1 MTSILSSQSILAFSL
16 CLSLTIVELGQEIL
30 AGTPE
35 KLSAYQQEYQ
45 DPDSEVR
52 RRAVALLG
60 SLGTEAIPT
69 LIEALRDED
78 RMVRQGAERALLK
91 IGPASLPALDRMLE
105 DSHFETP
112 QTAAHAI
119 VWMGPPAA
127 PTILKVLEEYRPD
140 AWNRLYEVSNISNL
154 PKETKAAIVP
164 GLVRLLE
171 HQDNEIRLRAMQYMG
186 YLKPAS
192 ESALPQIIQ
201 ALKGEDAMLRGKAA
215 WVLYGIGKPAGP
227 FLAEALQNSN
237 QEVREL
243 IVEMLTSP
251 AFSRDDA
258 LRGLQQACTGDSSQ
272 IVRQRA
278 QAALHQTFRKS
289 RDSVC

>member
-1 MTSILSSQSILAFSL
+1 MTPIFSSQNILASFL
-16 CLSLTIVELGQEIL
+16 CLSLTIIDLGQEIL
-30 AGTPE
+30 AGTPD

-45 DPDSEVR
+45 DPNPEVR

-69 LIEALRDED
+69 VIEALRDED
-78 RMVRQGAERALLK
+78 RMVRQDAERALRK

-112 QTAAHAI
+112 QTAAHTI
-119 VWMGPPAA
+119 VWMGSSAA

-140 AWNRLYEVSNISNL
+140 AWNRLYEVSNIDNL

-171 HQDNEIRLRAMQYMG
+171 HHDHETRLRALQYMG
-186 YLKPAS
+186 YMKPAS
-192 ESALPQIIQ
+192 EQALPQIIQ
-201 ALKGEDAMLRGKAA
+201 ALKGEDTMLRAKAA

-227 FLAEALQNSN
+227 FLVEALQDPR
-237 QEVREL
+237 QEVREF
-243 IVEMLTSP
+243 IIQMLTSP
-251 AFSRDDA
+251 AFSQSDA
-258 LRGLQQACTGDSSQ
+258 LQGLEHACARDSSQ
-272 IVRQRA
+272 VVRQRA

>member
-1 MTSILSSQSILAFSL
+1 MTSIFSSQSILASFL
-16 CLSLTIVELGQEIL
+16 CLSLTIVDLGQEIL

-35 KLSAYQQEYQ
+35 KLSAYQREYQ
-45 DPDSEVR
+45 DPDPEVR

-112 QTAAHAI
+112 ETAAHAI

-140 AWNRLYEVSNISNL
+140 AWNRLYEVSVVSNL

-171 HQDNEIRLRAMQYMG
+171 HQDNETRLRAMQYMG
-186 YLKPAS
+186 YMKPAS
-192 ESALPQIIQ
+192 EAALPQIIQ
-201 ALKGEDAMLRGKAA
+201 ALKGENSMLRDKAERA
-215 WVLYGIGKPAGP
+215 LYGIGKPAGP
-227 FLAEALQNSN
+227 FLVEALQNSS

-243 IVEMLTSP
+243 IVKMLTSP
-251 AFSRDDA
+251 AFSPDDA
-258 LRGLQQACTGDSSQ
+258 LRGLQQACTRDSSQ
-272 IVRQRA
+272 IVKQRA
-278 QAALHQTFRKS
+278 QAALHQVFRKS